1 MSPDP
6 KGIWI
11 TRQIEALS
19 GPLEETWDLCDL
31 YVDVREET
39 GPLRFPLAVTPEP
52 SQPSPMGL
60 IPWAPELEVPQ
71 IARSVLSFDAG
82 PSPVTPLL
90 ETPRWRQGP
99 SNKGSFGCLAPS
111 VPTGPHPL
119 VVSLALSFLGLSPLQ
134 AFAPALPLARGS
146 SHRNLSREALPDSQS
161 PRRQMPLLNAC
172 VSSKQ
177 NLTVLCHHGLSAC
190 LSPL

>member
-1 MSPDP
+1 MSEVRLGQIKGSPASHSDSRAQRTGYPTRWSRLGMSPDP

-39 GPLRFPLAVTPEP
+39 GPLRFLLAVTPEP

-119 VVSLALSFLGLSPLQ
+119 VVSLALFPWALSPPGLC
-134 AFAPALPLARGS
+134 PCSALGQRVFPQKLI
-146 SHRNLSREALPDSQS
+146 
-161 PRRQMPLLNAC
+161 
-172 VSSKQ
+172 
-177 NLTVLCHHGLSAC
+177 
-190 LSPL
+190 